1 MKKIIF
7 LSMILSFFV
16 LFGFVDQANALEKTE
31 ITNVELE
38 GFPSISYGDELIRD
52 MNLSIIS
59 PSDGLKFSKDDSCWQ
74 YYNESE
80 STWYSVGN
88 PNDFYAQSGKYR
100 YVSRYDIDDTSRYIL
115 SDNVIVKVDGNNW
128 DNVSVYNSNNSMIIT
143 SPEFIITAPD
153 DNSVHFFD
161 SHNYDLPTYIYSGE
175 KINSFSVSN
184 TVDSGTKPYKFSKT
198 SGPEWLIVAEDGT
211 ISGTVPSLN
220 NEYKH
225 DNGDAVITVTDAEN
239 RTASITINCGITIDQ
254 QNLADVG
261 IINLSGFQIPQY
273 DEYFHDIKQIVS
285 DNNNVTIEYY
295 RSYIR
300 ISDKTNTQDIPF
312 YNGVWRDMWPSY
324 QKYSEGSYGLVLSI
338 VVSANDGYKVT
349 ENTKFILNGK
359 VLKKNFGKSSDGKYH
374 IEVTFPYYKVLQDKT
389 VLLHEVMLL
398 SKCPT
403 DEYGFWKIRMVEDEK
418 TLDKIEDL
426 KCDSYVFGGWYKDES
441 FNSSFDFNEIIKS
454 DLQLYPKWQKTINN
468 TNTSV
473 TNIVNKIYNGRNQTQ
488 SVKVVFDNKTLK
500 NGTDYIVSYKNNKN
514 VGTATITIT
523 GTGNYIGTITKTFKI
538 NKANNPLIAKVS
550 TKIVKRSKVRW
561 RSQVVKAITISK
573 NQGKVTYYKQK
584 GSSSRLTINKT
595 TGKITVKKGTKK
607 GTYRIKV
614 KVIANGNSNYKSG
627 YKIVTATIKVK

>member
-31 ITNVELE
+31 IANIELE
-38 GFPSISYGDELIRD
+38 GFTAPSYGDELIKD

-59 PSDGLKFSKDDSCWQ
+59 PSGVLRNFKDNTRWE
-74 YYNESE
+74 YYNDSDD
-80 STWYSVGN
+80 TWYWIGN
-88 PNDFYAQSGKYR
+88 PNDVYAQSGKYR
-100 YVSRYDIDDTSRYIL
+100 YVLNYYIDDTSRYIF

-128 DNVSVYNSNNSMIIT
+128 NNVSVYNSNNSINIT
-143 SPEFIITAPD
+143 SPEFIINSPD

-211 ISGTVPSLN
+211 ISGTVPGLN

-261 IINLSGFQIPQY
+261 TINLSGFQIPQY
-273 DEYFHDIKQIVS
+273 DNYYHDIKQIIP
-285 DNNNVTIEYY
+285 DNNNVLIEYY
-295 RSYIR
+295 KSYIR
-300 ISDKTNTQDIPF
+300 YSDKTNTQDIPF
-312 YNGVWRDMWPSY
+312 YNVFWRDILSETH
-324 QKYSEGSYGLVLSI
+324 KYSEGSYGLVLSA

-359 VLKKNFGKSSDGKYH
+359 VLKNHFGKSSDGKYH
-374 IEVTFPYYKVLQDKT
+374 IEVIFPYYKVLQDKT

-403 DEYGFWKIRMVEDEK
+403 DEYGFWNIRMVEDEK

-426 KCDSYVFGGWYKDES
+426 KCDNYVFGGWYKDES
-441 FNSSFDFNEIIKS
+441 FNSSFDFNELIKS

-538 NKANNPLIAKVS
+538 NKANNPLA
-550 TKIVKRSKVRW
+550 VKTYIKSVYYSKVK
-561 RSQVVKAITISK
+561 SKAQVVKPITISK
-573 NQGKVTYYKQK
+573 WAGTVTYSKLSGSTKLTINRTTGKVT
-584 GSSSRLTINKT
+584 
-595 TGKITVKKGTKK
+595 VKKSTKR
-607 GTYRIKV
+607 GIYRIKV
-614 KVIANGNSNYKSG
+614 KILASGNTNYKSG
-627 YKIVTATIKVK
+627 YTIRTITVKVK